1 MCFSVKMIG
10 WKKFGGVRFLRV
22 SKVERY
28 GLGDEV
34 LAMRGQK
41 VSYGEIARRF
51 VESGR
56 IPKDAG
62 LSEQLLKK
70 WVWRRQKKEMKIAER
85 SDSGR
90 IDRLIGVLER
100 RLGSAQG
107 DEAVS
112 LDSQVKGALAI
123 GKLMEL
129 KIKLAGKKDGAA
141 EVPSLS
147 DLLAGMDE

>member
-1 MCFSVKMIG
+1 
-10 WKKFGGVRFLRV
+10 
-22 SKVERY
+22 
-28 GLGDEV
+28 
-34 LAMRGQK
+34 
-41 VSYGEIARRF
+41 